1 LVKEVN
7 WLGDLVL
14 SLPALA
20 ALRAGCSDA
29 SIAVLV
35 REELAGFFDG
45 IGWIDEVIAYRLRRG
60 IRQLEDQRK
69 IIARIRQGRFELAV
83 VFPNSVRSAL
93 WPMLAGV
100 PVRAGYAG
108 NGRRLLLTHRAT
120 PAPDALRGHQ
130 RQYWLAMLD
139 ATLGISAASA
149 EIFHR
154 LEVSGQSI
162 ARMEKWLASHRI
174 HDKTRLIAIAP
185 AAAYGPAKEWPP
197 TYYAELIDLLNTR
210 VGADC
215 VLVGAPA
222 DRVKCEQIA
231 AAARAKTMIAAGET
245 TIAELKALLSLC
257 DAFAGNDSGA
267 MHLAAALGIP
277 AVGIFGSTNPHRTGP
292 IGPRA
297 TVVYH
302 PIECSPC
309 LKPTCRFGH
318 YQCLRGIEPEEIMA
332 KLLTLGTFEPRS

>member
-1 LVKEVN
+1 
-7 WLGDLVL
+7 VL

-20 ALRAGCSDA
+20 ALRAGCFDA

-45 IGWIDEVIAYRLRRG
+45 IEWIDEVIAYRLRRG
-60 IRQLEDQRK
+60 FKQLEDQRK
-69 IIARIRQGRFELAV
+69 IVARIRQGRFELAV

-100 PVRAGYAG
+100 PIRAGYAT
-108 NGRRLLLTHRAT
+108 NGRRFLLTHRAT
-120 PAPDALRGHQ
+120 PTPDALRGHQ

-139 ATLGISAASA
+139 ATLGISSTTA

-154 LEVSGQSI
+154 LEVSAASI
-162 ARMEKWLASHRI
+162 FRMEKWLASRQI
-174 HDKTRLIAIAP
+174 RDKAPLIAIAP
-185 AAAYGPAKEWPP
+185 GAAYGPAKEWPP

-210 VGADC
+210 VGAGC
-215 VLVGAPA
+215 VLVGSHAE
-222 DRVKCEQIA
+222 RVKCEQIA

-257 DAFAGNDSGA
+257 DAFAGNDSGT

-292 IGPRA
+292 IGPGA
-297 TVVYH
+297 AVVYH

-309 LKPTCRFGH
+309 LKRTCRFGH
-318 YQCLRGIEPEEIMA
+318 YQCLRGIKPEAIMA
-332 KLLTLGTFEPRS
+332 KLTTLGTFGPGS